1 MAINLQ
7 QISARLNFYM
17 RIKEL
22 DVYQLSVLTATEPAL
37 VGCIVKGE
45 EYMMDDL
52 LAFLKKLPDLNSR
65 WVIYGEGNV
74 FKTSEQNQ
82 NPEEGLKKDRAAYL
96 AEMQQ
101 LLQELE
107 MIEKQ
112 KQEQTN
118 LNQLRD
124 KIREM
129 TKHI

>member
-1 MAINLQ
+1 MAVNLQ

-22 DVYQLSVLTATEPAL
+22 DLYQLSVLTATEPAL
-37 VGCIVKGE
+37 VGCIVQGQ
-45 EYMMDDL
+45 EYAMDDL

-74 FKTSEQNQ
+74 FKTSNPDQNH
-82 NPEEGLKKDRAAYL
+82 EENLKKDRAAYL
-96 AEMQQ
+96 ADMQL

-107 MIEKQ
+107 TLEKQ
-112 KQEQTN
+112 KSEQTN

-124 KIREM
+124 KIRDQ
-129 TKHI
+129 TKDI